1 MKLKNFIAKLFLFSS
16 TICLTMYLYFY
27 FDTGVTVLAVD
38 YNNSKITV
46 ETEEPGERIV
56 KYANNFLF
64 IQTKFISKFMMK
76 FMMLDYMI

>member
-46 ETEEPGERIV
+46 ETE
-56 KYANNFLF
+56 
-64 IQTKFISKFMMK
+64 MK
-76 FMMLDYMI
+76 